1 MLDVIGF
8 GALNYDR
15 LYRVQSFVRPGEHGR
30 ILEASEAPGGS
41 AANTV
46 YGLAKL
52 GKRTGF
58 LGAIG
63 MDEEGKAVLD
73 SFLEVGV
80 DTSRISVK
88 PDSRTGTIVGLVDLK
103 GERVLYPSPG
113 ANDLLSEEDLDI
125 DYLRETEFLHLSSFV
140 NEKQLKLQLRAA
152 KELGGETKIS
162 FSPGVYSDFGI
173 EAISELLRRS
183 SVIFLN
189 SQEAE
194 KLGGGW
200 RKLGTL
206 FSKRSLV
213 VVTLGE
219 RGCCVFE
226 RRRAMSF
233 SALPAKQVVD
243 TTGAGDA
250 FAAGFLYG
258 LLEGLEAKGCAALG
272 SFLAA
277 KVIER
282 LGARRGF
289 PSKAEVE
296 EFLRGL

>member
-8 GALNYDR
+8 GALNYDK

-41 AANTV
+41 AANTI

-63 MDEEGKAVLD
+63 RDEEGKAVLE
-73 SFLEVGV
+73 SFLQAGV
-80 DTSRISVK
+80 DTSHISIK
-88 PDSRTGTIVGLVDLK
+88 PNSKTGIIVGLVDLK

-125 DYLRETEFLHLSSFV
+125 SYLRETEFLHLSSFV
-140 NEKQLKLQLRAA
+140 NEEQLKLQLRAA
-152 KELGGETKIS
+152 KELGEEVKIS
-162 FSPGVYSDFGI
+162 FSPGVYADLGI

-194 KLGGGW
+194 KLGGDW
-200 RKLGTL
+200 RKLGML
-206 FSKRSLV
+206 LSKRSLV
-213 VVTLGE
+213 AVTLGE
-219 RGCCVFE
+219 KGCCVFE
-226 RRRAMSF
+226 RRRAKSF
-233 SALPAKQVVD
+233 PVFLAKQVVD

-258 LLEGLEAKGCAALG
+258 LLEGFRTESCAAIG

-277 KVIER
+277 RVIEH
-282 LGARRGF
+282 LGARKGF
-289 PSKAEVE
+289 PSKAEVD